1 MSEQRAG
8 RKGADEKLQRMLA
21 LVPWV
26 AARDGPTLAEVCERF
41 GCTETELVADLDRL
55 FMCGLYPYTPDVL
68 IEVDVADGR
77 VWIRYADYFSRPL
90 RLTPAEGLALLAA
103 GKVVQ
108 AFPGADPAGPL
119 ARGLDKLAAA
129 LGVRSDEAIDVAL
142 GAVTEEVMQSLRA
155 AVESRHQ
162 VEIDYYSFGR
172 DEQTRRIVDP
182 YTVYSASGQWYLS
195 AYCHTADD
203 DRLFRVDRV
212 RAARVLDT
220 PVDRA
225 HSGGATVYEPREED
239 PRVTLELD
247 ARARWV
253 AEQYPLEEQTE
264 MPDGQLRVRLAVS
277 ERAWLERVL
286 LRLGPDGRGVD
297 APGDL
302 PRARQA
308 APRPGIQR
316 YGAGLKGGR
325 GEPPPPPRPAP

>member
-1 MSEQRAG
+1 VSDTTRAG

-41 GCTETELVADLDRL
+41 GCTEAELVADLDRL

-108 AFPGADPAGPL
+108 SFPGADPAGPL

-142 GAVTEEVMQSLRA
+142 GTVTEEVMATLRT
-155 AVESRHQ
+155 AVERGQ
-162 VEIDYYSFGR
+162 QIEIDYYSFGR
-172 DEQTRRIVDP
+172 DEQTRRVVDP
-182 YTVYSASGQWYLS
+182 YTVFSASGQWYLS

-203 DRLFRVDRV
+203 ERLFRIDRV
-212 RAARVLDT
+212 HAARLLDT

-225 HSGGATVYEPREED
+225 HGGGAAVYSPRADD
-239 PRVTLELD
+239 PRVTLELESP
-247 ARARWV
+247 ARWV
-253 AEQYPLEEQTE
+253 SEQYPLEEQVE
-264 MPDGQLRVRLAVS
+264 AGAGRLRVRLAVS
-277 ERAWLERVL
+277 ERAWLERLL
-286 LRLGPDGRGVD
+286 LRLGPDGRVVD
-297 APGDL
+297 APADL
-302 PRARQA
+302 A
-308 APRPGIQR
+308 A
-316 YGAGLKGGR
+316 AGR
-325 GEPPPPPRPAP
+325 GAASRILERYERTAAIGDRRRPTRD